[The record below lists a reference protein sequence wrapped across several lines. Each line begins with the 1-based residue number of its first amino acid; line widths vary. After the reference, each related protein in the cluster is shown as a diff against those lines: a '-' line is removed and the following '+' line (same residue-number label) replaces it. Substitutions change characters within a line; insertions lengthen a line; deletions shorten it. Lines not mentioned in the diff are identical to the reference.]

1 MSFRDKCI
9 SYDDSYISDILT
21 SLNSEEIT
29 ELIEMLQKT
38 KQDII
43 KKERE
48 EKKIAEEKRKAE
60 EERKRAEEDHVK
72 NITSMELPLDW
83 SNVYDLDEKTSEIH
97 AESAGD
103 GLIYSLKNL
112 GRVDIEYISK
122 ITGIEIK
129 DVIKKLKNSIYQDP
143 DCLTNNFY
151 EGYKI
156 ADEYL
161 SGNLFNKLKKAEE
174 ANKKY
179 HGHFQNNIDA
189 LKKIMPAGV
198 MTEDIYYTIASPWIP
213 HSLIEDFIVST
224 FGVSRP
230 IVMNNV
236 KYDSITGTWELKIE
250 SYYTNFKSDLT
261 YGTSKIRS
269 IKLLERIL
277 NCKSMSIYDTLTT
290 PTGKKRILNKE
301 ETLLAE
307 QKANEIQDAFV
318 SFIDSNYKR
327 KDLITKAYNER
338 YGYNVSRTYVGNFLK
353 FPNLNSNIQLFDYQK
368 DAVARII
375 FNKNTLL
382 AHNVGAGKTYVM
394 ISAGEELI
402 RTKLSNKNLYVV
414 PNNIVLQWANIYKQM
429 YPESKVL
436 VTKTSDYTPK
446 KRRETLEKIKNGD
459 YKNIIIPYSSFD
471 RIPLST
477 NIEISKLNNL
487 INKINLIDF
496 DKRTKALNKLND
508 SLIERLKELNNIPI
522 NLDDDITFDKLGIE
536 RLFIDEAHN
545 YKNIPIIT
553 KMGNIKGVN
562 PQGSTK
568 CIHMLDVVDY
578 MNSKGYGTI
587 MATGTPIT
595 NSISDA
601 YTFQRYLQ
609 NGELQL
615 VDINTFDAWV
625 AMFAENAEELE
636 VDVDTSAYRVT
647 TRFSK
652 FHNLPELAQ
661 LMSSIADF
669 YYEKQSTDLPIF
681 NGYTNIMIKKTIDLS
696 DYLIEISKRVEDIRN
711 GLVLRTDDNMLKV
724 TTDGRKAALDLR
736 LVNPYKYANLYGG
749 KVSNCAENI
758 VNIYLKTREFKGTQ
772 LVFCDIST
780 PKSGF
785 NIYDEL
791 KGKLVAFG
799 IHENEIEY
807 IHEASTDKE
816 REKILD
822 DTRKGTIRV
831 LIGSTFKLG
840 TGVNIQ
846 ERLYAIHHLDVPW
859 RPADMVQREGRILRQ
874 GNTNPEVFIYRYIQ
888 EGSFDAYSWQL
899 LETKQNF
906 INELLSNSLNERTKE
921 DVQDT
926 ILSYGEVKAL
936 AIGNP
941 LLKTHVD
948 LKNQLNTYSLLQKR
962 QTAKESNLKTRLLSI
977 PNKRK
982 NLKELIYNLKLD
994 IELYK
999 NNKREYNEKERLE
1012 FRKKYWFGMVDNL
1025 RSEKA
1030 TDLGLYKGFNVI
1042 VPAYLLENSLS
1053 LELQGNGVNTVL
1065 IGNSELGVMVRIDNV
1080 LEGLPDK
1087 LSKKEKELANLNE
1100 EEKSIQ
1106 IELDKKFDYSNQISE
1121 LKKQIDQIEK
1131 KLKI

>member
-1 MSFRDKCI
+1 MSFRDKFI
-9 SYDDSYISDILT
+9 SYDDSYISGNLN
-21 SLNSEEIT
+21 SLNSDEIT
-29 ELIEMLQKT
+29 ELIEMLQIT
-38 KQDII
+38 KKDII
-43 KKERE
+43 KKELEEKRIAE
-48 EKKIAEEKRKAE
+48 EKKIAEEEKKRIE
-60 EERKRAEEDHVK
+60 EEQKK

-83 SNVYDLDEKTSEIH
+83 SNVYDFDETTAETH

-122 ITGIEIK
+122 ITGVEMK
-129 DVIKKLKNSIYQDP
+129 DVIKKLKNTIYQDP

-151 EGYKI
+151 DGYKI

-189 LKKIMPAGV
+189 LMRIMPTGI
-198 MTEDIYYTIASPWIP
+198 MTEDIYYTVASPWIP
-213 HSLIEDFIVST
+213 HSLIEDFIVSV
-224 FGVSRP
+224 FGVSRS

-236 KYDSITGTWELKIE
+236 KYDSITGTWELRIE
-250 SYYTNFKSDLT
+250 SCYTSYKSDLT
-261 YGTSKIRS
+261 YGTSKLRS

-277 NCKSMSIYDTLTT
+277 NCKGMSVYDTLTT
-290 PTGKKRILNKE
+290 PNGKKRILNKE

-307 QKANEIQDAFV
+307 QKANEIQEAFV
-318 SFIDSNYKR
+318 SFIDSSNKR
-327 KDLITKAYNER
+327 KELITKAYNER
-338 YGYNVSRTYVGNFLK
+338 YGYNVSRTYVGSFLE
-353 FPNLNSNIQLFDYQK
+353 FPNLNSNIKLFDYQK

-375 FNKNTLL
+375 FNKNTLI

-414 PNNIVLQWANIYKQM
+414 PNNIILQWSNIYKEM
-429 YPESKVL
+429 YPDSKVL
-436 VTKTSDYTPK
+436 VTKTSDYTPN
-446 KRRETLEKIKNGD
+446 KRRETLEKIKNGN

-471 RIPLST
+471 RIPLSSS
-477 NIEISKLNNL
+477 IKIKKLSVL
-487 INKINLIDF
+487 INKIDLIEF
-496 DKRTKALNKLND
+496 DKRTKALKKLLD
-508 SLIERLKELNNIPI
+508 SLIERLGELKSMPVDP
-522 NLDDDITFDKLGIE
+522 DDDITFDKLGIE

-553 KMGNIKGVN
+553 KMGNIKGIN
-562 PQGSTK
+562 IQGSSK

-578 MNSKGYGTI
+578 MNAEGYGTI

-625 AMFAENAEELE
+625 SMFAENAEDLE

-647 TRFSK
+647 NRFSK

-661 LMSSIADF
+661 LMSNIADF
-669 YYEKQSTDLPIF
+669 YYEKHSTDLPVF
-681 NGYTNIMIKKTIDLS
+681 NGYSNIMIKKTIDLS
-696 DYLIEISKRVEDIRN
+696 DYLMGISKRVEDIRN
-711 GLVLRTDDNMLKV
+711 GLVLRTEDNMLKV

-736 LVNPYKYANLYGG
+736 LIDSYKYTNPYGG
-749 KVSNCAENI
+749 KISNCAENI
-758 VNIYLKTREFKGTQ
+758 VNIYLKTRKFKGTQ

-780 PKSGF
+780 PKLGF

-791 KGKLVAFG
+791 KGKLVSFG
-799 IHENEIEY
+799 IPKNEIEY

-874 GNTNPEVFIYRYIQ
+874 GNINPEVFIYRYIQ

-948 LKNQLNTYSLLQKR
+948 LKNQLNKYSLLQKR
-962 QTAKESNLKTRLLSI
+962 QVSKESNLKTRLLAI

-982 NLKELIYNLKLD
+982 NLKDVIYNLKLD

-999 NNKREYNEKERLE
+999 NNKREYNEKERIEL
-1012 FRKKYWFGMVDNL
+1012 RKKYWFGMVDNL
-1025 RSEKA
+1025 RSEK
-1030 TDLGLYKGFNVI
+1030 TIDLGVYQGFNII
-1042 VPAYLLENSLS
+1042 VPSYLLENNLS
-1053 LELQGNGVNTVL
+1053 LELHGNGVNNVL

-1080 LEGLPDK
+1080 LEDLPNK
-1087 LSKKEKELANLNE
+1087 LIKKENELFNLNE

-1106 IELDKKFDYSNQISE
+1106 IELDKKFDYSNQIME
-1121 LKKQIDQIEK
+1121 LKEQIEQIEK